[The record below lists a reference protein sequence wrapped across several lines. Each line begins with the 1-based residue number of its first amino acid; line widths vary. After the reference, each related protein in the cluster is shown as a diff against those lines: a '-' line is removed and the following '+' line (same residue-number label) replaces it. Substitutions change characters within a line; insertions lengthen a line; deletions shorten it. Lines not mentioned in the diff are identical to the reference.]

1 MGQAML
7 RHAVAHG
14 RNFFRYARRA
24 SWRFTCC
31 SGASPLRPRPCIA
44 AAEHGLLSC
53 PADEQPLGMF
63 PRALHRANAPAS
75 VLSDPTPR
83 SRPPPP
89 TTPCCPI
96 TRTCCRR
103 RAAWLALRPRPRC
116 STPTSRGKQPAAAA
130 AACAR
135 RPRENSLESG
145 RVAIAGARYTR
156 RAGVSGRRERTTR
169 QQRPPQGKDRRG
181 SDVIGRWGR
190 LSHFSNGTRGH
201 GHAGSLFAWRRQP
214 IFRPSRR
221 ILEFYGKV
229 FARRARPLG
238 ALGGQNAPPAD

>member
-1 MGQAML
+1 ML
-7 RHAVAHG
+7 RHGVAHG
-14 RNFFRYARRA
+14 TKFSRYARRA

-31 SGASPLRPRPCIA
+31 SGASPLRPRSCIA

-53 PADEQPLGMF
+53 PAEEHPLGMF
-63 PRALHRANAPAS
+63 LRALHRANAPAS
-75 VLSDPTPR
+75 VQADPTPR

-89 TTPCCPI
+89 TTPCCPLA
-96 TRTCCRR
+96 RTCCRR
-103 RAAWLALRPRPRC
+103 RATWLALRPRPRC

-135 RPRENSLESG
+135 RPRENSLEPG

-181 SDVIGRWGR
+181 GDVIGRWGR
-190 LSHFSNGTRGH
+190 QSHFFNGNTGPRSCRMACLLPRSIKSMLH
-201 GHAGSLFAWRRQP
+201 
-214 IFRPSRR
+214 
-221 ILEFYGKV
+221 YGT
-229 FARRARPLG
+229 AS
-238 ALGGQNAPPAD
+238 QAP

>member
-1 MGQAML
+1 
-7 RHAVAHG
+7 
-14 RNFFRYARRA
+14 
-24 SWRFTCC
+24 
-31 SGASPLRPRPCIA
+31 
-44 AAEHGLLSC
+44 
-53 PADEQPLGMF
+53 MF
-63 PRALHRANAPAS
+63 LRALHRANAPAS

-103 RAAWLALRPRPRC
+103 RATWLALRPRPRC

-130 AACAR
+130 ACAR
-135 RPRENSLESG
+135 RPRENSLEPG

-181 SDVIGRWGR
+181 GDVIGRVGPPEPFFQRKHGATDMPDGLLATQINKIDATLRNGFPSSLNYQNQLFGTGKADPPVR
-190 LSHFSNGTRGH
+190 LR
-201 GHAGSLFAWRRQP
+201 
-214 IFRPSRR
+214 
-221 ILEFYGKV
+221 
-229 FARRARPLG
+229 
-238 ALGGQNAPPAD
+238 D